1 MWCDVMWCDVMWCDV
16 CMYVICTDEW
26 IYLMMYADI
35 IYIHMY
41 IYICLNKEIMGRIK
55 VSHDHCMDWYTMS
68 AFQPELEILDPRTAE
83 LFPLLEAQAKETG
96 DARIVNHSS
105 FGKNFTKN
113 KGLEEKLGSEMWK
126 AEAVVVQKC
135 SIKTF
140 NLDQHVINT
149 LASLARFFI
158 FDTPISLETAQFF
171 CLKIVQEV
179 LREERR
185 QSWREFDEAHGR
197 CKFRPLFSVTWRVAV
212 VSTLMLFT
220 FLKFSEIAFTHYI
233 LAANLTSRSKTSL
246 YTDLSFMT
254 HLTLPTIEILE
265 WQQAVW
271 GRS

>member
-1 MWCDVMWCDVMWCDV
+1 MYVCNLQRWVNLFHDV
-16 CMYVICTDEW
+16 CWY
-26 IYLMMYADI
+26 
-35 IYIHMY
+35 Y
-41 IYICLNKEIMGRIK
+41 IYIY
-55 VSHDHCMDWYTMS
+55 VSISRSWEELRSVIIIAWTDIRW
-68 AFQPELEILDPRTAE
+68 ALKPELEILDPRTAE

-126 AEAVVVQKC
+126 AEAAVVQKC
-135 SIKTF
+135 SIKKF

-254 HLTLPTIEILE
+254 HPTLPTIEILE